1 MIFTPFFNAINA
13 ALGRQQEFDELIKNK
28 DIDRVLSRME
38 SHEAEV
44 QEALKEYSPKTHRI
58 NERKDKVILD
68 KKGNYKRTIKRWKL
82 PVDYPKFINEV
93 ALVFL
98 YGMPVKWQQASEGT
112 DDAFKAFTDL
122 LDRVHFDA
130 KVRQM
135 KRYAGAETQSA
146 MLFRVFRNEDGQ
158 PDCQIRVL
166 ARSKGDELYSRFD
179 QYENLVSIAWGY
191 YVQVEEDKTEYRL
204 DIFTPDFTYHC
215 AKKDTG
221 WEVTPE
227 QNLIGKIPIIYCRQK
242 KEWEGVEELIH
253 REEYIASRTAD
264 TNDYFSDPQL
274 ILNADII
281 KNMPDKDDEN
291 KTWVVKDG
299 AASTAAA
306 ASYLTWDSAPASKTA
321 ELAWLQ
327 NHILSKTFT
336 PNIDF
341 ENMKSLSNVTGKAL
355 KQMMVLANIKAQ
367 KHQETHDE
375 LMKRTSN
382 LLKAIIGN
390 VLDVSLKKQCDQLI
404 ITHKFQEPF
413 GEDTADTISNI
424 AKAKDAGILSMES
437 GVELSPL
444 TTDPQR
450 EIERINEDTERA
462 AASERDVFT
471 QMQRAAEGTSAEE
484 GEEGSAE

>member
-1 MIFTPFFNAINA
+1 MIFQPFINA
-13 ALGRQQEFDELIKNK
+13 VNAAVGRQQEFEQLIKNK
-28 DIDRVLSRME
+28 DIDRILSRME

-44 QEALKEYSPKTHRI
+44 REAMEEYDPKQHKIMKR
-58 NERKDKVILD
+58 EDKVILD
-68 KKGNYKRTIKRWKL
+68 KKGNFKRKIKRWKL

-98 YGMPVKWQQASEGT
+98 YGKPVKWQQASEGT
-112 DDAFKAFTDL
+112 DEAFKAYTDL
-122 LDRVHFDA
+122 IDRVHFDA

-135 KRYAGAETQSA
+135 KRYAGSETQSA
-146 MLFRVFRNEDGQ
+146 MLFRVFRNDEGQ

-166 ARSKGDELYSRFD
+166 ARSKGDEIYSRFD

-191 YVQVEEDKTEYRL
+191 YVSVEDDKTEYRL
-204 DIFTPDFTYHC
+204 DIFTPDVTYHC
-215 AKKDTG
+215 RKTGTG
-221 WEVTPE
+221 WEVDPE
-227 QNLIGKIPIIYCRQK
+227 QNLIGKIPIILCRQR

-253 REEYIASRTAD
+253 REEYIASHTAD
-264 TNDYFSDPQL
+264 VNDYFSDPQL
-274 ILNADII
+274 VLNAEII
-281 KNMPDKDDEN
+281 KNMPDKQDEN
-291 KTWVVKDG
+291 KTWVIKDG
-299 AASTAAA
+299 TATSAA
-306 ASYLTWDSAPASKTA
+306 ASYLTWDSAPASKQT
-321 ELAWLQ
+321 ELSWLQ

-390 VLDVSLKKQCDQLI
+390 VLDVSLKSQCDQLI
-404 ITHKFQEPF
+404 VTHKFQEPF
-413 GEDTADTISNI
+413 GEDTADTIANI
-424 AKAKDAGILSMES
+424 AKAKDAGILSTES
-437 GVELSPL
+437 SVELSPL

-450 EIERINEDTERA
+450 ELERINEDTERA
-462 AASERDVFT
+462 AANERDVFT

-484 GEEGSAE
+484 AQEGEAE